1 MSIVRRPWPSAPPP
15 GSVRL
20 GSHANSLPGGPA
32 MPLFRAPE
40 LTAFVTRLFQAAGV
54 PVDEAET
61 VSVSLVGANLRGH
74 DSHGVMRVPQY
85 IDFVEKGVY
94 RTGVALKVEHETEA
108 VVVADGQWG
117 LGQVQAHRL
126 LDRIVPKARALG
138 LSAGAARDCGHIG
151 RLGEY

>member
-1 MSIVRRPWPSAPPP
+1 
-15 GSVRL
+15 
-20 GSHANSLPGGPA
+20 
-32 MPLFRAPE
+32 MPTFTADV
-40 LTAFVTRLFQAAGV
+40 LTGFVTRLFSGAGL
-54 PVDEAET
+54 PDADAELVAT
-61 VSVSLVGANLRGH
+61 SLVGANLRGH

-85 IDFVEKGVY
+85 IDFLEKGVY
-94 RTGVALKVEHETEA
+94 RPDVALKVEHETEA

>member
-1 MSIVRRPWPSAPPP
+1 
-15 GSVRL
+15 
-20 GSHANSLPGGPA
+20 

-40 LTAFVTRLFQAAGV
+40 LTAFVTRLFQVAGV

-94 RTGVALKVEHETEA
+94 RTGVALKVEHETPAA
-108 VVVADGQWG
+108 VTCDGQWG
-117 LGQVQAHRL
+117 FGQVQAHRL
-126 LDRIVPKARALG
+126 LDLVLPKAEALG
-138 LSAGAARDCGHIG
+138 VAVGTAA
-151 RLGEY
+151 